1 MESWLALV
9 TILFLGDS
17 ITAGL
22 YVPPV
27 DRYPQRVGEA
37 LGIHAVNWG
46 CPGGTSRDLT
56 EPETQPGACAL
67 GGAYPDHIAHN
78 GVVLMIGANDSTGFF
93 ETWPNTGEMGWV
105 VNEHEYAGRLLDVIG
120 TSGKP
125 FLLITP
131 TPLGPSFPDEAKA
144 LVERYRQV
152 VFRIVETHPNVWL
165 GADGTRL
172 LQHPHDFVD
181 DVHPNEQGLAKLAAA
196 VVKTA
201 QSDPELVLQLLAEQ
215 GFDLP

>member
-9 TILFLGDS
+9 TVLFLGDS

-22 YVPPV
+22 YLPPV
-27 DRYPQRVGEA
+27 DRYPTLVGET
-37 LGIHAVNWG
+37 LGITAVNWG

-67 GGAYPDHIAHN
+67 GGAYPHHLEHN

-105 VNEHEYAGRLLDVIG
+105 VNEHEYAGRILDVVE
-120 TSGKP
+120 TTGKP
-125 FLLITP
+125 VLLITP

-144 LVERYRQV
+144 LIEAYRRV
-152 VFRIVETHPNVWL
+152 VFKIVQRHEHVWL

-172 LQHPHDFVD
+172 LQHPDDFVD
-181 DVHPNEQGLAKLAAA
+181 DVHPNEQGMAKLAAA
-196 VVKTA
+196 VIATA
-201 QSDPELVLQLLAEQ
+201 QSNPTLVLQLLEEQ
-215 GFDLP
+215 GFDVP